1 MIPAVSVIVP
11 VYGVEKYLDRCVKSL
26 RNQMLKNIEIILV
39 DDESPDNCPKLCE
52 DYAKEDIRI
61 KVIHKKNGGLGY
73 ARNTGIEC
81 AQGEYIA
88 YIDSDDY
95 VEENM
100 FFDLYNYAK
109 ENKLDTVI
117 AGFNKVLSNGEIVKN
132 IETNKEQIFKGK
144 QELQKF
150 VGGMLGTPA
159 KDSETLKYQM
169 SVWRGIYSRKVIEQN
184 HIRFCS
190 ERDYISEDIIYHL
203 DYFDKA
209 NSLGILPLAVYN
221 YCENEASLTKT
232 FRKDRFEKNLILY
245 KKIIE
250 KMNLYKYPSEIYEY
264 AMKLFLIRTKSAITS
279 VILNRKNL
287 ESGEAK
293 KIVNSIINNSTLKNV
308 LKEYP
313 IKDLPMK
320 RQIFFRALKLR
331 NYNLLLMLVV
341 IYGR

>member
-11 VYGVEKYLDRCVKSL
+11 VYGVEKYLYRCVKSL
-26 RNQMLKNIEIILV
+26 RNQKLKNIEIILV

-52 DYAKEDIRI
+52 DYVKEDARI
-61 KVIHKKNGGLGY
+61 KVVHKKNGGLGY
-73 ARNTGIEC
+73 ARNTGMEY
-81 AQGEYIA
+81 AHGEYIA
-88 YIDSDDY
+88 FIDSDDY

-100 FFDLYNYAK
+100 FFDLYKFAK

-117 AGFNKVLSNGEIVKN
+117 AGFNKVLNSGEIIKN
-132 IETNKEQIFKGK
+132 VETDEEQIFRGK
-144 QELQKF
+144 QKLQMF

-159 KDSETLKYQM
+159 KASKTLKYQM
-169 SVWRGIYSRKVIEQN
+169 SVWRGIYSRKVIKKN

-190 ERDYISEDIIYHL
+190 ERQFISEDIIYHL

-221 YCENEASLTKT
+221 YCENGASLTKT

-279 VILNRKNL
+279 IVLNHKILEHK
-287 ESGEAK
+287 EARN
-293 KIVNSIINNSTLKNV
+293 IVNSIINNSTLREV
-308 LKEYP
+308 LEKYP
-313 IKDLPMK
+313 IKELPIR
-320 RQIFFRALKLR
+320 RQIFFRILKLR
-331 NYNLLLMLVV
+331 RYSLLCILIM